1 MIWLIIINS
10 QQNNR
15 LMKTEIVIARYNEN
29 LDWLKKIKKSK
40 DIKITVYNKGL
51 PDIDVPFIQLPNSGR
66 ESGTY
71 LYHIINNYDK
81 LADKPFGFLF

>member
-1 MIWLIIINS
+1 
-10 QQNNR
+10 
-15 LMKTEIVIARYNEN
+15 MKTEIVVARYKEN

-51 PDIDVPFIQLPNSGR
+51 PDIDIPFIQLPNTGR

-71 LYHIINNYDK
+71 LYHIINNLTFTVFTQKKIIMAAKFKDLK
-81 LADKPFGFLF
+81 R